1 MGGQTPRGGLRPSRM
16 RLYTLLLSSALLVFG
31 ANRVPDVPMT
41 AVIET
46 IEFKDIP
53 ASEQKSVLDRIQV
66 RVGDVLSSEVRQRI
80 GPRLQKGMTFSYRPG
95 SRPQTA
101 VLILNAGC

>member
-1 MGGQTPRGGLRPSRM
+1 M
-16 RLYTLLLSSALLVFG
+16 RLCTLLLATALLVLG
-31 ANRVPDVPMT
+31 ANQVPDVPMT

-53 ASEQKSVLDRIQV
+53 ASDRKAVLDRIQV
-66 RVGDVLSSEVRQRI
+66 RVGDVLSSEVRLRI

-95 SRPQTA
+95 SKPQTA